1 MITFI
6 PGLTQGSPS
15 QALVQL
21 AQNATRTNFEVQFN
35 ATQNAMLERFNER
48 VEEFQNSDFGEAK
61 TVRLRLK
68 AASLER
74 DLELARA
81 AKSVVSSNRLTVKD
95 LVTQL
100 DELRSLADP
109 GTVSEFEAKRTEV
122 LETLDKLRAATGTI
136 LGAPD
141 GLVGAKSN
149 GLAAIEGIVTNSF
162 ATQADI
168 DTVQDSIDT
177 VVDELNASLTI
188 LEINQDIATN
198 TISSKDRVLGQIDR
212 EIDAIQSAERS
223 KSIDEIQALEQET
236 ANVLSNISLSFEAS
250 RFLTQYVADNL
261 SPQTIEPGS
270 VLNLFV

>member
-6 PGLTQGSPS
+6 PGLTQSSPS
-15 QALVQL
+15 QAMVQL

-48 VEEFQNSDFGEAK
+48 VAEFQDSDFGEAK

-81 AKSVVSSNRLTVKD
+81 SKSVVSSNRLTAKD

-100 DELRSLADP
+100 GELQSLADP

-122 LETLDKLRAATGTI
+122 LETLDKLRSATGFI

-141 GLVGAKSN
+141 GLADTKSN
-149 GLAAIEGIVTNSF
+149 GLAAIEAIVTNSF
-162 ATQADI
+162 ATQTDI
-168 DTVQDSIDT
+168 DTAQDSIDT
-177 VVDELNASLTI
+177 VIDELNASLTI

-198 TISSKDRVLGQIDR
+198 TISSKDRVLGQVDR
-212 EIDAIQSAERS
+212 EISDIQSAERS
-223 KSIDEIQALEQET
+223 KSIDEIRALEQET
-236 ANVLSNISLSFEAS
+236 ANVLTNISLSFEGS
-250 RFLTQYVADNL
+250 RFLTQYVADSL

>member
-81 AKSVVSSNRLTVKD
+81 AKSVVSSNRLTVQD

-100 DELRSLADP
+100 GELQSLADP

-122 LETLDKLRAATGTI
+122 LETLDKLRAATGTV

-141 GLVGAKSN
+141 GLVSAKAN

-162 ATQADI
+162 ATQTDI
-168 DTVQDSIDT
+168 DTAQDSIGT

-198 TISSKDRVLGQIDR
+198 TISSKDRVLGDVNR
-212 EIDAIQSAERS
+212 EIDAIKSAERS

-261 SPQTIEPGS
+261 SPPTIEPGS
-270 VLNLFV
+270 VLNLFA

>member
-6 PGLTQGSPS
+6 PGLTQSSPS
-15 QALVQL
+15 QAMVQL

-48 VEEFQNSDFGEAK
+48 VAEFQDSNFGEAK

-81 AKSVVSSNRLTVKD
+81 SKAVVSSNRLTVQD

-100 DELRSLADP
+100 GELQSLADP

-122 LETLDKLRAATGTI
+122 LETLDKLRAATGSI

-141 GLVGAKSN
+141 GLVDAKSN

-162 ATQADI
+162 ATQTDI
-168 DTVQDSIDT
+168 DTAQDSIDT

-198 TISSKDRVLGQIDR
+198 TISSKDRVLGQVDR
-212 EIDAIQSAERS
+212 EISDIQSAERS
-223 KSIDEIQALEQET
+223 KSIDEIRALEQET
-236 ANVLSNISLSFEAS
+236 ANVLTNISLSFEGS
-250 RFLTQYVADNL
+250 RFLTQYVADSL